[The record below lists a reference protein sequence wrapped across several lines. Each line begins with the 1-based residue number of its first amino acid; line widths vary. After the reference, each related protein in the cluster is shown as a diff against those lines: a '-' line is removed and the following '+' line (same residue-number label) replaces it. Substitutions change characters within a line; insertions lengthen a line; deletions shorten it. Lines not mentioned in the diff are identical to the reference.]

1 MVSNFNTP
9 KNTSKRISNT
19 NTGSLALKNLFN
31 LINLRLKFHFR
42 KDTITKEDSSIE
54 FPMIY
59 DDESPFAHFIKKHK
73 PNFEE
78 YILLI
83 MALASHVKVD
93 FYDEIW
99 EQHIPKTG
107 DFPKIG
113 GVRENNSRA
122 FLPTVETALFILA
135 GDDLEKRFEV
145 QRLLSP
151 EHWLRK
157 QHILEVEAAKYGYP
171 FSSGRLILNP
181 EYVELFTVGEITKP
195 ALSLQF
201 PAQQVTTQLEWE
213 DLILPNKTLVQ
224 IQELK
229 NWVTHH
235 ETLMETWGMGRI
247 LKPGYRALFYGPP
260 GTGKTLTASLLGKY
274 TDKEVFRVDL
284 SMIVSKFIGETEKN
298 LSRLFDKARNKNWIL
313 FFDEADAL
321 FGKRTDVKDAHDRYA
336 NQEVSYLLQR
346 VENYPGLVILS
357 SNFKN
362 NIDDAFVRRF
372 NSIIHFPFPSTAERL
387 QLWEKAFPE
396 EITLVPDIDLKKI
409 ADRYKLSGANIMN
422 IVQHVCLGVLAKHTT
437 TLPLSELVAGI
448 RREFEKE
455 GKVV

>member
-1 MVSNFNTP
+1 MTKLLNPSTSQKINNFSNVF
-9 KNTSKRISNT
+9 
-19 NTGSLALKNLFN
+19 LALENLSN
-31 LINLRLKFHFR
+31 LTNLRLKLNFQ
-42 KDTITKEDSSIE
+42 KEPVTQEDLSLE

-59 DDESPFAHFIKKHK
+59 DDESPFATFIKKHQ

-83 MALASHVKVD
+83 MVLVPHVKID

-99 EQHIPKTG
+99 EKHIPKTG
-107 DFPKIG
+107 NFPKIG

-135 GDDLEKRFEV
+135 GDNLEKRFEV

-151 EHWLRK
+151 EYWLLK
-157 QHILEVEAAKYGYP
+157 QHILEIKTAKYGHP
-171 FSSGRLILNP
+171 FSSGQLILNP

-201 PAQQVTTQLEWE
+201 PAQQVTTELEWE
-213 DLILPNKTLVQ
+213 DLVLPDKTLVQ
-224 IQELK
+224 IEELK
-229 NWVTHH
+229 NWVEHH
-235 ETLMETWGMGRI
+235 ETLMETWGMGCT

-346 VENYPGLVILS
+346 VENYSGLVILS

-372 NSIIHFPFPSTAERL
+372 NSIIPFPFPATAERL
-387 QLWEKAFPE
+387 RLWEKAFPKQLE
-396 EITLVPDIDLKKI
+396 LAPDINLKKI
-409 ADRYKLSGANIMN
+409 ANRYKLSGANIMN
-422 IVQHVCLGVLAKHTT
+422 IVQHVCLGVLAKKGIA
-437 TLPLSELVAGI
+437 LSLTELVAGI

-455 GKVV
+455 GKVI

>member
-1 MVSNFNTP
+1 MKNSS
-9 KNTSKRISNT
+9 NTSVNTENHLNIYYVLHSLSKLIS
-19 NTGSLALKNLFN
+19 
-31 LINLRLKFHFR
+31 LRLKPSSFE
-42 KDTITKEDSSIE
+42 KTTTKEHLLLKIQITNNDQ
-54 FPMIY
+54 
-59 DDESPFAHFIKKHK
+59 SPFANFIKKHQ

-83 MALASHVKVD
+83 MALVPHIKVD
-93 FYDEIW
+93 FFDEIW
-99 EQHIPKTG
+99 QKHLPKTG

-113 GVRENNSRA
+113 GVRASNSRA

-157 QHILEVEAAKYGYP
+157 QHILEVEATKYGYP

-213 DLILPNKTLVQ
+213 DLVLPKKTVAQ

-229 NWVTHH
+229 NWVEHH
-235 ETLMETWGMGRI
+235 ETLMETWGMERT

-372 NSIIHFPFPSTAERL
+372 NSIIQFPFPSTAERL
-387 QLWEKAFPE
+387 QLWKKAFPE
-396 EITLVPDIDLKKI
+396 QITVAPEVDLKEI

-422 IVQHVCLGVLAKHTT
+422 VVQHVCLGVLATKEAV
-437 TLPLSELVAGI
+437 LSLERLTQGI
-448 RREFEKE
+448 HREFEKE